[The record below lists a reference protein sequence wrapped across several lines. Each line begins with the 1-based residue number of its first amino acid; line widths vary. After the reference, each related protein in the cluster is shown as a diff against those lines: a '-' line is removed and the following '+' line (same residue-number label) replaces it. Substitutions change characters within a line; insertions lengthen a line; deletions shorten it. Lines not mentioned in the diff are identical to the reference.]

1 MSPQNPF
8 FFIIV
13 YFIAIL
19 SAFFIHRKIK
29 PDIYVT
35 RYETIDGLR
44 GFLALGVF
52 IHHSALWYQFIK
64 TGVWNLVQSNIY
76 NQFGGTSVSFFFMIT
91 SFLFVTKLLN
101 SEKGQFNWLIF
112 FKNRIFRLFPM
123 YYAALIVIIIIVMIK
138 SNWQI
143 QSGWYPFLTQIKHWV
158 WFSLVTIPDIN
169 NLKDTFLINAGVT
182 WSLPYEWFFYF
193 SLPLLALLMIKK
205 PKLIYLIIGLAFI
218 FIFYYKRGGY
228 VETDYFFISFLG
240 GAIAPFLI
248 KYTNLKANIYTKLKS
263 YLGSLIIIACLI
275 LICQFKYSM
284 NIYCI
289 VLSSIIFTIIALGNS
304 LFGVLK
310 KPQMRLL
317 GDISYSTYLLHG
329 IILYIAFNFVFSH
342 EKLIHFTD
350 IEYSFL
356 IFSITPIVVLISY
369 ITYSYIE
376 KPGMSIGKKLN
387 DIV

>member
-218 FIFYYKRGGY
+218 FIFYYKRGGS

>member
-101 SEKGQFNWLIF
+101 SKKGQFNWLIF

-123 YYAALIVIIIIVMIK
+123 YYTALIVIIIIVMIK

-218 FIFYYKRGGY
+218 FIFYYKRGGS

-263 YLGSLIIIACLI
+263 CLGSLIIIACLI

-329 IILYIAFNFVFSH
+329 IILYITFNFVFSY